1 MTGTTT
7 FGVLPGPGPWDPD
20 PLGFDAGSPAI
31 PPIVPDDGMARPT
44 APPPPSVPRG
54 PIPATALALTPP
66 APSPAATGRPKADP
80 PRAAAVS
87 GTSAPA
93 GSPKTQ
99 AKTTPAHT
107 ANAKTAPAQATGVQ
121 PPLSGPP
128 AEQLRLL
135 AQRYGVKVPHGADI
149 ARYQPAIVRAVI
161 RAEARRLGIP
171 ERVALGVS
179 GHESAGW
186 QMWTNVAAGNLQRN
200 ANQIRGRVV
209 STDWGVMQINDVAH
223 PRAFPQVQSSLEAN
237 VRYGLQFL
245 KAQHGRYQGALGHG
259 MGDWDKA
266 LAAYNLGHAP
276 QTPNEHAIA
285 KRYVQAV
292 SQWAERG
299 RQD

>member
-7 FGVLPGPGPWDPD
+7 FGVPPWQGPWDPD
-20 PLGFDAGSPAI
+20 PLGFDAGSPPI
-31 PPIVPDDGMARPT
+31 PPIDPDEGTARPNSPPT
-44 APPPPSVPRG
+44 PSVPSGAIPAKALSLTTPPPPAVAKVP
-54 PIPATALALTPP
+54 
-66 APSPAATGRPKADP
+66 PKAKP
-80 PRAAAVS
+80 PQATVS
-87 GTSAPA
+87 GTAAPPE
-93 GSPKTQ
+93 SPKTQ

-107 ANAKTAPAQATGVQ
+107 ANAKAPAKAADAQ

-135 AQRYGVKVPHGADI
+135 AQRYGIKVPNGTAI
-149 ARYQPAIVRAVI
+149 ASYQPAIVRAVI

-186 QMWTNVAAGNLQRN
+186 QMWTNVASGTLQRN
-200 ANQIRGRVV
+200 ANQIRGRVI
-209 STDWGVMQINDVAH
+209 STDWGVMQINDAAH
-223 PRAFPQVQSSLEAN
+223 PRAFPQVQTSLEAN

-245 KAQHGRYQGALGHG
+245 KAQHGRYRGSLGHG

-285 KRYVQAV
+285 KRYVRAV
-292 SQWAERG
+292 GQWAERG
-299 RQD
+299 TQD